1 MLLMCV
7 FTPGTIR
14 EGSVMIPFHK
24 EVSVQGNLPTWY
36 IDKFPLFPITY
47 QSTALDDSAPITSII
62 QISVRTHA
70 ATIWLSRPLSSLM
83 WISELYSQ
91 LIPQLSAGPPPI
103 QEGTLSSP
111 QLYPQSSPTPH
122 SQQMTFPLKW
132 QRNRPPQMRIL
143 FPNLQVHLYSH
154 TFASC
159 VVTVAEIN
167 LICSKANPRYCL
179 LVTRF

>member
-62 QISVRTHA
+62 QILVRTHA

-91 LIPQLSAGPPPI
+91 LIPQLSAGPPPSKRGPCLVPNCI
-103 QEGTLSSP
+103 LSHHPPLTLSRWP
-111 QLYPQSSPTPH
+111 FLWNDRETDPLRWESSSQTYRCTCIPTPL
-122 SQQMTFPLKW
+122 PLALWQW
-132 QRNRPPQMRIL
+132 QR
-143 FPNLQVHLYSH
+143 
-154 TFASC
+154 
-159 VVTVAEIN
+159 
-167 LICSKANPRYCL
+167 
-179 LVTRF
+179 